1 MLSHPRAARSAILAT
16 IVFAVGGG
24 VCGVGGQES
33 VQAAVLS
40 ALDFTLGDSLQRA
53 TRGYD
58 RLFLVRSSLNS
69 SLIEAIADRL
79 GAALKSPTA
88 RPSGVGNRPRLGSPA
103 SALRNIVATG
113 SPSLCRSRR
122 SWLSFR
128 SGSKQTLDGTGR
140 SVLFFTEPVDSS
152 TAGRPFD
159 SREPLPNKRSDDSEH
174 PSAEP

>member
-69 SLIEAIADRL
+69 SSLIEAIADRL
-79 GAALKSPTA
+79 G
-88 RPSGVGNRPRLGSPA
+88 GVA
-103 SALRNIVATG
+103 VE
-113 SPSLCRSRR
+113 RSEVVSCQPHRR
-122 SWLSFR
+122 SPDHSIECFLPR
-128 SGSKQTLDGTGR
+128 GSRG
-140 SVLFFTEPVDSS
+140 
-152 TAGRPFD
+152 
-159 SREPLPNKRSDDSEH
+159 
-174 PSAEP
+174 